1 LLCFL
6 FVASCAAAS
15 AFLSGIWAFVLSDER
30 NDRFI
35 AARDHMGIIPLY

>member
-1 LLCFL
+1 LCFL
-6 FVASCAAAS
+6 AS
-15 AFLSGIWAFVLSDER
+15 LSGIWAFVLSDER